1 MPQFRKPKYQK
12 KYDIICFHKLRQ
24 EIKRKD
30 KSELSKIELS
40 YNDSNFVIAYGNY
53 IEHRNHQ

>member
-1 MPQFRKPKYQK
+1 MPLSIAYR
-12 KYDIICFHKLRQ
+12 L
-24 EIKRKD
+24 KD

-40 YNDSNFVIAYGNY
+40 DDNSDFVIAYGNY